1 MDARRRALTWLWG
14 AVCALVT
21 LAFCAAVAVL
31 AGRLVPARA
40 HADYDWIR
48 VYHGEARARDWRD
61 GDFGGCCGKQ
71 DCFPV
76 SIKPETRDGKH
87 GYLTGDGD
95 WVPHADTHPSRDPAG
110 RHWRCYQMLVIG
122 GTLLKGKPRE
132 RCTFVNPGT
141 F

>member
-1 MDARRRALTWLWG
+1 MGSRRRTLIRTGLAWALITV
-14 AVCALVT
+14 AVCAVVIVW
-21 LAFCAAVAVL
+21 AS
-31 AGRLVPARA
+31 RPRA
-40 HADYDWIR
+40 HEPYAWIAKHYG
-48 VYHGEARARDWRD
+48 VANDKWKN
-61 GDFGGCCGKQ
+61 GDFGGCCGPK

-76 SIKPETRDGKH
+76 SIKPEIRNGKH

-132 RCTFVNPGT
+132 RCIFVSPGT